1 MVMNQH
7 TISTRGARIVAMRT
21 AHAMQMMAAFNR
33 RVVPVDPCV
42 KCRYRGMCDADDCA
56 MHCFDLDVNVSPVK

>member
-1 MVMNQH
+1 MSQYTNY
-7 TISTRGARIVAMRT
+7 SRGARIIAMRT
-21 AHAMQMMAAFNR
+21 AHAKQMMAAFNR

-56 MHCFDLDVNVSPVK
+56 MPCFDLDVNVSPVK